1 MMMKSNINNNLK
13 WEQFL
18 SPSHTRQT
26 LALIGVFMCGYEML
40 KTKLIEPVKDFY
52 TNGFDSDGLKISEEY
67 RMKVLAR
74 AKTVLLASAIWLEEV
89 EALEAN
95 DLKTIERL
103 TLVRNSLAH
112 DLSAFLFN
120 PEKHNLF
127 LALNE
132 TKQLIH
138 KVEIWWFINFELE
151 VNPLYESMDVSAIDL
166 ENVQGGATLMLAMLE
181 QVALANEEDAAVY
194 LEHWRAVQKGKHDLS

>member
-1 MMMKSNINNNLK
+1 MKSDTDNNLK

-18 SPSHTRQT
+18 SPSHTRQA

-52 TNGFDSDGLKISEEY
+52 INGGDPDGVKVSEVY
-67 RMKVLAR
+67 RIKVLAR
-74 AKTVLLASAIWLEEV
+74 AKTVLRASAIWLEEV
-89 EALEAN
+89 EALQAN
-95 DLKTIERL
+95 DLQTIERL

-120 PEKHNLF
+120 PEKHDLF

-138 KVEIWWFINFELE
+138 KVEVWWFVNFELE
-151 VNPLYESMDVSAIDL
+151 VNPLYDGIDVSTIDL
-166 ENVQGGATLMLAMLE
+166 ENVQGGVTLMLAMLE

-194 LEHWRAVQKGKHDLS
+194 LEHWRAAKKGKYDPS